1 MFITDVAVTPAPV
14 IAMPVLFD
22 AVAVSIG
29 ALSGAFH
36 AERKKFDVIGVLAV
50 AFATGLGGGVIR
62 DVILERGTPAFL
74 TDPSYL
80 LYAAFGA
87 VVGLVVARRA
97 SRFTFVFNAVDV
109 ATLGVWVLIGCQK
122 SAIAGLPAVSVV
134 FVGVVASVGGGLLR
148 DLLCGEVPSTLRPG
162 EWLAFAS
169 FLAALTYVVLN
180 TLDTPLFLDETATL
194 VVAAGFRWATLRAH
208 IRPPMP
214 MDLTARWRPQSAAEH
229 G

>member
-1 MFITDVAVTPAPV
+1 MLIAEGGVSPAPV
-14 IAMPVLFD
+14 IAMPAIFD
-22 AVAVSIG
+22 AIAVTIG

-36 AERKKFDVIGVLAV
+36 AERKTFDVIGVLAI
-50 AFATGLGGGVIR
+50 AFVTGLGGGVIR
-62 DVILERGTPAFL
+62 DVILESGTPAFL
-74 TDPSYL
+74 TNSSYL
-80 LYAAFGA
+80 LYA
-87 VVGLVVARRA
+87 VVGPVLGLLVARRA

-122 SAIAGLPAVSVV
+122 AAIAGLPAVSVV

-180 TLDTPLFLDETATL
+180 SLDTPLFLDEIATL
-194 VVAAGFRWATLRAH
+194 VVAGGFRWATLQAH

-214 MDLTARWRPQSAAEH
+214 MDLTARWRPPSAVQN